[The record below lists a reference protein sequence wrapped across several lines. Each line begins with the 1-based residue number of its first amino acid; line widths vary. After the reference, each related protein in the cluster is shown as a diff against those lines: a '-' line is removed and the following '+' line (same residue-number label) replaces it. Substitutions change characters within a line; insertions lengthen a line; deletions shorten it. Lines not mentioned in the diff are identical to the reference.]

1 MPEQIGENIFR
12 ITVPMPKN
20 PLKYL
25 NAYVLKGRE
34 SSCLIDTGLNRS
46 SCLEAL
52 QQGLARLDV
61 DIKHTDV
68 LITHMHSDHS
78 GLAPTLSAQGARIMM
93 SKPDADV
100 VNQPADWDGILYFAR
115 INGLPDD
122 QLQKTIDTHPGFKY
136 RPQGEVEI
144 SILNEGDIITVDGLN
159 LHCLITP
166 GHSKGHL
173 CFYVPEHGLL
183 FAGDMLLEE
192 ITPNISQWRPGRN
205 PLHEYLHSLDRV
217 HDLDVSLVLPGH
229 RRLFSHHRQR
239 VQELKRHHHHRL
251 QEVETIVRDHPGTAF
266 HIASHMSWDLNTKD
280 WEKFPL
286 AQKWFAT
293 GEALAHLSYL
303 ESQGKVIREMSA
315 EYQVWTAPS
324 GV

>member
-1 MPEQIGENIFR
+1 MPDKIGENIFR

-34 SSCLIDTGLNRS
+34 RSCLIDTGLNRS

-52 QQGLARLDV
+52 QQGLAQLEV

-93 SKPDADV
+93 SQPDADV
-100 VNQPADWDGILYFAR
+100 VNHPADWEGILYFAR

-144 SILNEGDIITVDGLN
+144 SILDEGDIVSVGGLN

-173 CFYVPEHGLL
+173 CFYVPENGLL
-183 FAGDMLLEE
+183 FAGDTLLEE

-205 PLHEYLHSLDRV
+205 PLDEYLHSLDRV
-217 HDLDVSLVLPGH
+217 HDLDVALVLPGH
-229 RRLFSHHRQR
+229 RRVFSHHRQR

-251 QEVETIVRDHPGTAF
+251 QEVKTIVRDHPGTAF

-280 WEKFPL
+280 WKEFPL

-303 ESQGKVIREMSA
+303 ESQGEVIREMTA
-315 EYQVWTAPS
+315 EYQIWTMANGS
-324 GV
+324 